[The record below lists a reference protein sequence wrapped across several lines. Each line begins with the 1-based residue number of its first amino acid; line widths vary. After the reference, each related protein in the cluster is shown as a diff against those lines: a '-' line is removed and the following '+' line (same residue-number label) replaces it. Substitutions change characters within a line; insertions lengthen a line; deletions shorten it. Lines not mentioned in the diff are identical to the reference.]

1 MRMELT
7 NNDKRLIAALK
18 RNARLSISELARE
31 LDLSRTTVQKR
42 LKGLEQNKVILGYSA
57 ILGDENH
64 AGSFQAYVNLVVDPS
79 ANVAVVSALEKIPQ
93 IESLYTVS
101 GRIDFV
107 AIIRAYSPAEL
118 DKILDNIVAI
128 SGVKETRSAI
138 VLTTKFDRR

>member
-1 MRMELT
+1 MELT
-7 NNDKRLIAALK
+7 NNDKRLIGALK
-18 RNARLSISELARE
+18 RNARFSISELARA

-42 LKGLEQNKVILGYSA
+42 LERLEKRKVILGYTA
-57 ILGDENH
+57 KLADENH

-79 ANVAVVSALEKIPQ
+79 TNASVVSAMEKMPE

-107 AIIRAYSPAEL
+107 AIIRAHSPAEL
-118 DKILDNIVAI
+118 DNTLDNIVAI
-128 SGVKETRSAI
+128 PGVKDTRSAI

>member
-1 MRMELT
+1 MELT
-7 NNDKRLIAALK
+7 NNDRRLIAALK
-18 RNARLSISELARE
+18 QNARLSISELARA
-31 LDLSRTTVQKR
+31 LGLSRTTIQKR
-42 LKGLEQNKVILGYSA
+42 LARLEKNKVILGYTTRLA
-57 ILGDENH
+57 DEKH

-79 ANVAVVSALEKIPQ
+79 ANAAVISALEKMSE

-118 DKILDNIVAI
+118 DNTLDNIVAI
-128 SGVKETRSAI
+128 TGVKDTRSAI